1 MFAGRM
7 YHKNHRRYG
16 AICREA
22 QGVTDVSTC
31 EEWEQAYAVQR
42 LCRLVATP
50 RPDSAD
56 DTVKKVS
63 IFGKIILPKIV
74 TLSQKSVDAPVNEYL
89 ILFR

>member
-50 RPDSAD
+50 RTDSAD
-56 DTVKKVS
+56 DPVKKGLD
-63 IFGKIILPKIV
+63 FWKLYYRK
-74 TLSQKSVDAPVNEYL
+74 LLLCLKNK
-89 ILFR
+89 